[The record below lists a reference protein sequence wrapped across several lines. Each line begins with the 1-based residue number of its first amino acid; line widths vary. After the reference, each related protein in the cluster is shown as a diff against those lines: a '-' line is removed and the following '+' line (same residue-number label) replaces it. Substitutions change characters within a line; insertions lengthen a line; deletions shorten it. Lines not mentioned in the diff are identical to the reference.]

1 MVINRMDRIN
11 NILMEIGECMRIEQ
25 GIGIKNVLKIMCP
38 GTQLREGL
46 ENILRSK
53 TGGLVVIGDEEE
65 IMKLV
70 DGGFY
75 INSEYTPTYAYEL
88 AKMDGA
94 IVITRDLKRILCAN
108 AQLIPDPSI
117 PTYETG
123 TRHRTAHRVAKQTNN
138 IVIAISQR
146 RNIITMYKGDIKYVL
161 RESSVILSKAN
172 QAIQTLEKYVTVL
185 ERAINNLDLLE
196 IQDLTTLFDVVTSV
210 QRTEMVMRIVE
221 EINMYILELG
231 NEGRLISM
239 QLNELIKHVE
249 RDGILVIKDYCKD
262 GFEYNEVYEQIQKL
276 NSSELLDLDAISKS
290 LGYGVSS
297 LLDTLISP
305 KGYRILSKVP
315 RIPSN
320 VIDNLIWEFKELS
333 NIVDADI
340 AELDNVEGIG
350 EARARAINNGLKR
363 IKEQIS
369 LKKEI

>member
-1 MVINRMDRIN
+1 
-11 NILMEIGECMRIEQ
+11 MRLEK
-25 GIGIKNVLKIMCP
+25 GTSIKDVLKIICP
-38 GTQLREGL
+38 GTQLREGI
-46 ENILRSK
+46 ENILRAK
-53 TGGLVVIGDEEE
+53 TGGLIVVGDDEE
-65 IMKLV
+65 IMELV

-75 INSEYTPTYAYEL
+75 INSEYTPSYVYEL

-94 IVITRDLKRILCAN
+94 IVITGDLK
-108 AQLIPDPSI
+108 LIPDSSI

-172 QAIQTLEKYVTVL
+172 QAIQTLEKYVAVL
-185 ERAINNLDLLE
+185 ERVINNLNLLE
-196 IQDLTTLFDVVTSV
+196 FQDLTTLFDVVSAI

-239 QLNELIKHVE
+239 QLNELVRHIE
-249 RDGILVIKDYCKD
+249 RDGILLIQDYCAE
-262 GFEYNEVYEQIQKL
+262 GFEHNDVYEHIQRL
-276 NSSELLDLDAISKS
+276 NSSELPDLDAIAKT
-290 LGYGVSS
+290 LGYGGIP
-297 LLDTLISP
+297 LMDTLISP

-320 VIDNLIWEFKELS
+320 VIENLIKEFEDLS
-333 NIVDADI
+333 SIIEADI
-340 AELDNVEGIG
+340 DDLDKVEGIG
-350 EARARAINNGLKR
+350 EARATAIKNGLKR
-363 IKEQIS
+363 IKEQVL
-369 LKKEI
+369 LKKEL